1 MILSVVYIIIG
12 LILLVFGGNW
22 LEKGSVNLARHF
34 GVSNLVVGLVITSL
48 ATSSPELFVNITSA
62 INGHTDLALANVIGS
77 NNVNILIVLGIS
89 GLIFPIT
96 IDKTARRRDLPLS
109 LIFTLLLLLL
119 ANDFFVAQQQPT
131 LLSRFDGIIFLIII
145 VAYIIF
151 TIKTTRD
158 DNIGG
163 GGAEINIGRAII
175 LVVMGVAALVG
186 GSNLMLDGSIE
197 VASHLGVSEKII
209 GLTIVAVGT
218 SLPEL
223 VTSIVA
229 AKKNEVDMAI
239 GNVLGS
245 NIFNILLILGATA
258 VISPV
263 SFVAENLTD
272 VCFMIFSSVLVWIFT
287 WTGERLVRWEGAVM
301 VICYAA
307 FLVYAVARV
316 YIA

>member
-223 VTSIVA
+223 ATSI
-229 AKKNEVDMAI
+229 I
-239 GNVLGS
+239 SSYHGNADLAMGNIIGS
-245 NIFNILLILGATA
+245 NIYNILLILGISCVATP
-258 VISPV
+258 IEYNP
-263 SFVAENLTD
+263 SFNVELLLLTLATTLL
-272 VCFMIFSSVLVWIFT
+272 MIFASARHHHIGRKQGVLLLAT
-287 WTGERLVRWEGAVM
+287 
-301 VICYAA
+301 Y
-307 FLVYAVARV
+307 VA
-316 YIA
+316 YIIYTI